1 MPKGPEIF
9 DECWDTEIL
18 QSEEKKKYYVCMLKK
33 MKLLG
38 LANELNKLRL
48 YEGSIKDKSLPIPL
62 CGETIGK
69 NIIINSALGEMDYLS
84 TVAHEVGHAILQEGI
99 DDLLN
104 KLFEHFL
111 PNMELVMRFGLRT
124 MLKNII
130 RKQMK
135 KL

>member
-48 YEGSIKDKSLPIPL
+48 YESSIKDKSLPIPL
-62 CGETIGK
+62 YGETIGFMQVSFEINLSKQYK
-69 NIIINSALGEMDYLS
+69 NPTFL
-84 TVAHEVGHAILQEGI
+84 
-99 DDLLN
+99 
-104 KLFEHFL
+104 HFHS
-111 PNMELVMRFGLRT
+111 
-124 MLKNII
+124 
-130 RKQMK
+130 
-135 KL
+135 